1 VGADGVIDK
10 RDELQCEP
18 RVGDRIVLEVNVETH
33 IVKGVADD
41 LYAADGRCCHAVA
54 DTDQGGVA

>member
-1 VGADGVIDK
+1 VIDK